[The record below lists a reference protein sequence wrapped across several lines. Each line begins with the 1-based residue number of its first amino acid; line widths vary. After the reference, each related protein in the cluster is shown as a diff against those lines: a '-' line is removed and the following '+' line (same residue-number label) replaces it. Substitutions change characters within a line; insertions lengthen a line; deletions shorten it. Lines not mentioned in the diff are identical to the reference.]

1 MTDVPRIEL
10 HLHLEGA
17 APPDFIRRI
26 AAEKSHRLDRV
37 FDERGGYDFSDF
49 TRFLQVYD
57 AATAVLTTPDD
68 YARLVTAIC
77 EDLAEQGVIYA
88 ETFVSPEFCGGNDL
102 TAWRDYLAA
111 MTEAAARAEA
121 RHGLRL
127 RGVVTPI
134 RHLGPERAKGAAL
147 CAAETAGAWV
157 VGLGIGGDE
166 RVGLPA
172 DFAYSF
178 DMAREAGLGLTAH
191 AGEWGGPDS
200 VRGVLDDLRVTRVG
214 HGVRAIEDPALVD
227 RLAEDG
233 VVLEICP
240 GSNIALGL
248 YPNWK
253 AHPIDRLRRAG
264 VPVTVSTD
272 DPPFFHTSLTR
283 EYDRLSDV
291 FGWQDDTFRA
301 INITAAQAAFC
312 DAATRADLLTAL
324 EAKDD

>member
-121 RHGLRL
+121 AGAVVLQAPADKPHGLREAY
-127 RGVVTPI
+127 I
-134 RHLGPERAKGAAL
+134 L
-147 CAAETAGAWV
+147 CGNGYAWV
-157 VGLGIGGDE
+157 PSRPL
-166 RVGLPA
+166 
-172 DFAYSF
+172 
-178 DMAREAGLGLTAH
+178 
-191 AGEWGGPDS
+191 
-200 VRGVLDDLRVTRVG
+200 
-214 HGVRAIEDPALVD
+214 
-227 RLAEDG
+227 
-233 VVLEICP
+233 
-240 GSNIALGL
+240 
-248 YPNWK
+248 
-253 AHPIDRLRRAG
+253 
-264 VPVTVSTD
+264 
-272 DPPFFHTSLTR
+272 
-283 EYDRLSDV
+283 
-291 FGWQDDTFRA
+291 
-301 INITAAQAAFC
+301 
-312 DAATRADLLTAL
+312 
-324 EAKDD
+324 